1 MTPGF
6 WSGKKVLITGHTGF
20 KGSWLSLWL
29 QQLNATV
36 IGYALAPPT
45 QPSLFDLAHVA
56 QGMTSITGDVRDYAA
71 IKSAMAQHAPEIVI
85 HMAAQPLV
93 RHSYEYPVETY
104 ATNVMGSVHVL
115 EAARQTRSVRVI
127 INVTSDKCYQNNEWD
142 WGYRESDTLGG
153 HDPYSSSKACA
164 ELVTATYRSSYFNS
178 TAHGAALASAR
189 AGNVIG
195 GGDWALD
202 RLVPDVM
209 NALLQRSTPV
219 IRSQA
224 AVRPWQHVLEPLH
237 GYLMLAERLW
247 EEGAQFAGAWNFGSD
262 AEDAR
267 PVVWIVRK
275 LTDLWGSPCRYASV
289 PTKQPIETH
298 SLYLDSS
305 KARKRLGWTP
315 YLALTTALEWVV
327 EWYRAYARKDDMRAV
342 TCTQILRYQN
352 LTRSSWTQIAAIAG
366 QR

>member
-6 WSGKKVLITGHTGF
+6 WRGKKVLITGHTGF

-29 QQLNATV
+29 QQLEATV

-45 QPSLFDLAHVA
+45 QPSLFELAHVA

-71 IKSAMAQHAPEIVI
+71 LKSAIAQHEPDIVI

-93 RHSYEYPVETY
+93 RHSYDHPVETY
-104 ATNVMGSVHVL
+104 ATNIMGSVHVF
-115 EAARQTRSVRVI
+115 EAARQTPSVKVI
-127 INVTSDKCYQNNEWD
+127 INVTSDKCYQNSEWD

-164 ELVTATYRSSYFNS
+164 ELVTAAYRASYFNN
-178 TAHGAALASAR
+178 TAHGVALASAR

-195 GGDWALD
+195 GGDWAPD

-209 NALLQRSTPV
+209 NALMQRSTPV

-224 AVRPWQHVLEPLH
+224 AMRPWQHVLEPLH

-247 EEGAQFAGAWNFGSD
+247 QEGAQFAGPWNFGPD

-267 PVVWIVRK
+267 PVVWIVRR
-275 LTDLWGSPCRYASV
+275 LAELWGVPCRFTNEA
-289 PTKQPIETH
+289 TLQPAETH
-298 SLYLDSS
+298 SLSLDSS

-315 YLALTTALEWVV
+315 QLTLATALEWVV
-327 EWYRAYARKDDMRAV
+327 EWYRAYMREDDMRVA
-342 TCTQILRYQN
+342 TGTQILRYQN
-352 LTRSSWTQIAAIAG
+352 LTRSSWTQIAAIA
-366 QR
+366 QRR

>member
-29 QQLNATV
+29 QQLDATV

-45 QPSLFDLAHVA
+45 QPSLFDLANVA
-56 QGMTSITGDVRDYAA
+56 QGMTSIIGDVRDYAA
-71 IKSAMAQHAPEIVI
+71 VKSAMAEHAPEIVM

-93 RHSYEYPVETY
+93 RHSYDHPVETY
-104 ATNVMGSVHVL
+104 ATNIMGSVHVL
-115 EAARQTRSVRVI
+115 EAARQTQSVKVI
-127 INVTSDKCYQNNEWD
+127 INVTSDKCYQNSEWD

-164 ELVTATYRSSYFNS
+164 ELVTAAYRSSYFNN
-178 TAHGAALASAR
+178 AGHGAALASVR

-195 GGDWALD
+195 GGDWAPD

-209 NALLQRSTPV
+209 NALMQRLTPV

-247 EEGAQFAGAWNFGSD
+247 EDGPRFAGAWNFGPD

-275 LTDLWGSPCRYASV
+275 LAMLWGSTCRYTTETAV
-289 PTKQPIETH
+289 QPIETH

-305 KARKRLGWTP
+305 KARKRLEWAPQLT
-315 YLALTTALEWVV
+315 LTTALEWVV
-327 EWYRAYARKDDMRAV
+327 EWYRAYVRKNDMRAV
-342 TCTQILRYQN
+342 TTTQILRYQN
-352 LTRSSWTQIAAIAG
+352 LTRSSWTQIAAIA
-366 QR
+366 QRR